1 MGSRPLRSLLL
12 VGEFE
17 LSIDDK
23 SRCLIPAEIRKKM
36 VPERDGEAFY
46 MVLGKNRRPW
56 LYLEKFYEELV
67 SIQSPPDLMPS
78 DEALAYDQLMFGMAA
93 RLELDKQGRVLIP
106 AKMRKRTGLA
116 DEITVVG
123 VKDHL
128 ELWNRDAWEARFD
141 GLFENQGEV
150 AAKAKQANPAA
161 GRPTVHGD

>member
-1 MGSRPLRSLLL
+1 MRSLLL

-23 SRCLIPAEIRKKM
+23 SRVLIPAEIRKKM
-36 VPERDGEAFY
+36 DPDRDGEAFY

-67 SIQSPPDLMPS
+67 ATQSPPDLMPS
-78 DEALAYDQLMFGMAA
+78 DETLAYDQLRFGMAA
-93 RLELDKQGRVLIP
+93 RVEMDKQGRVLIP
-106 AKMRKRTGLA
+106 QKMRKRTQLP
-116 DEITVVG
+116 DEITMVG

-128 ELWNRDAWEARFD
+128 EIWGRAEWEARFD

-150 AAKAKQANPAA
+150 AAKAKQALASAPRPAT
-161 GRPTVHGD
+161 PGD